1 MIHTPARCAGSYKT
15 IANGFAHCDAVVER
29 KHSRTDSIKR
39 TLAYCGCL
47 MCFGMVIGS
56 YWLSSAQV
64 SRRVAVHRPLSP
76 VSPEAL
82 PGSASVGSTHLS
94 GAPDAKSGRT
104 DGTAT
109 FRAITERNLF
119 ALTPAPPGIVSS
131 EALPQPAADLL
142 LTGLIDLEPVR
153 SALFRLTEPGRPP
166 LYFAVTE
173 GGQNDWL
180 EMLAVDVTHGT
191 VRVRLKRPV
200 VRIRQVGVEVVM
212 SFRMHGAVNS
222 P

>member
-1 MIHTPARCAGSYKT
+1 
-15 IANGFAHCDAVVER
+15 
-29 KHSRTDSIKR
+29 
-39 TLAYCGCL
+39 
-47 MCFGMVIGS
+47 
-56 YWLSSAQV
+56 
-64 SRRVAVHRPLSP
+64 
-76 VSPEAL
+76 
-82 PGSASVGSTHLS
+82 
-94 GAPDAKSGRT
+94 
-104 DGTAT
+104 
-109 FRAITERNLF
+109 
-119 ALTPAPPGIVSS
+119 
-131 EALPQPAADLL
+131 
-142 LTGLIDLEPVR
+142 
-153 SALFRLTEPGRPP
+153 